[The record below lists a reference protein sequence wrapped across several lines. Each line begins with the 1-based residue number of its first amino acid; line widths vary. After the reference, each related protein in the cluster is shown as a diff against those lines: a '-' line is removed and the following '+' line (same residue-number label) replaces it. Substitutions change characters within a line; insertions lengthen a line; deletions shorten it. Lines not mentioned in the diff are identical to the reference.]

1 MKKSR
6 IAIAVILAVV
16 LAVTCISVPTFSWFT
31 RPQPE
36 SQSGANMM
44 LKTNNTYNVYN
55 GYGVTVS
62 TMGSND
68 SGITY
73 ETDCS
78 AANACSGS
86 EIGIHNRKFFCSTI
100 TNSTNSEQN
109 VSLYARTLSIPAGT
123 NGTLALGVNGPT
135 RSYHDY
141 SSLTNKTY
149 NTALNYDKRIYF
161 QTHGVS
167 EWESGQDIYVTF
179 GYEYGDKTYKMN
191 YITHD
196 NTWGHIYYADLPY
209 TANRLYFTVSGWQT
223 ANHGSEDWTM
233 RSAEVSGLD
242 NTVNSINQSKVFR
255 ILNQED
261 GNHNRPIEIGSVNGA
276 SIKEYYSS
284 ITLATNAEF
293 EAATELR
300 YQTGAT
306 VEYYSSNSS
315 VFTVNANGV
324 ITGVGAGTATLYTK
338 VVGGTYGDFI
348 QKETE
353 INVTPNNSYVFYDVP
368 IVRNMKIPANG
379 TQEVYW
385 YVINNSLTNALSYT
399 IDEVYI
405 GL

>member
-16 LAVTCISVPTFSWFT
+16 LAATCVSVPTFSWFT
-31 RPQPE
+31 RPR
-36 SQSGANMM
+36 SQTGEKMM
-44 LKTNNTYNVYN
+44 LETNNTYNAYN
-55 GYGVTVS
+55 GCDVTVS
-62 TMGSND
+62 TWGYND
-68 SGITY
+68 SDSAYNTNCN
-73 ETDCS
+73 TANDCS
-78 AANACSGS
+78 GT
-86 EIGIHNRKFFCSTI
+86 EISIHNRKSFCSTI

-109 VSLYARTLSIPAGT
+109 VSLYVRTLSIPART

-135 RSYHDY
+135 RSYRDY

-149 NTALNYDKRIYF
+149 NTAFNYDKRIYF
-161 QTHGVS
+161 QTYGVPG
-167 EWESGQDIYVTF
+167 WESGQDIYVTF
-179 GYEYGDKTYKMN
+179 GYEYGEKTYKMN

-209 TANRLYFTVSGWQT
+209 SANRLYFTVSGWQT
-223 ANHGSEDWTM
+223 ASHGSEDWTM

-242 NTVNSINQSKVFR
+242 ETVNSINQSKVFR
-255 ILNQED
+255 IMNQED
-261 GNHNRPIEIGSVNGA
+261 VNHNRPVEIGSVHGA
-276 SIKEYYSS
+276 SIREYYSS

-293 EAATELR
+293 DASTELR

-306 VEYYSSNSS
+306 VEYYSSNSG
-315 VFTVNANGV
+315 VFTVDVHGK
-324 ITGVGAGTATLYTK
+324 ITGVRAGTATLYTK

>member
-16 LAVTCISVPTFSWFT
+16 LAVTCVSVPTFSWFT
-31 RPQPE
+31 RPQ
-36 SQSGANMM
+36 SQTGEKMM
-44 LKTNNTYNVYN
+44 LETNNTYNVYN

-62 TMGSND
+62 TMGSAD
-68 SGITY
+68 SGINYSTNCN
-73 ETDCS
+73 D
-78 AANACSGS
+78 ANACSGS
-86 EIGIHNRKFFCSTI
+86 EIGIHNRKYFCSTI

-161 QTHGVS
+161 QTYGVS
-167 EWESGQDIYVTF
+167 GWESGQDIYVTF

-196 NTWGHIYYADLPY
+196 
-209 TANRLYFTVSGWQT
+209 WQT

-261 GNHNRPIEIGSVNGA
+261 GNHNRPIQIGSVNGA
-276 SIKEYYSS
+276 SIREYYSS

-306 VEYYSSNSS
+306 VEYYSSNSG
-315 VFTVNANGV
+315 VFTVDSHGK
-324 ITGVGAGTATLYTK
+324 ITGVSAGTATLYTK

>member
-16 LAVTCISVPTFSWFT
+16 LAVTCVSVPTFSWFT
-31 RPQPE
+31 RPQ
-36 SQSGANMM
+36 SQTGEKMM
-44 LKTNNTYNVYN
+44 LETNNTYNAYN

-78 AANACSGS
+78 AANACSGTGIS
-86 EIGIHNRKFFCSTI
+86 IHNRKYFCSTI
-100 TNSTNSEQN
+100 TNNSGSVQN

-179 GYEYGDKTYKMN
+179 GYEYGEKTYKMN

-223 ANHGSEDWTM
+223 ANHGNQ
-233 RSAEVSGLD
+233 D
-242 NTVNSINQSKVFR
+242 NTLKSATVSNLANNVNSITNSSTVFR
-255 ILNQED
+255 IKNQTNNE
-261 GNHNRPIEIGSVNGA
+261 NNRPVETDTVIGA
-276 SIKEYYSS
+276 SIREYYSS
-284 ITLATNAEF
+284 ITLAKK
-293 EAATELR
+293 ATFDTSTKLS

-324 ITGVGAGTATLYTK
+324 ITGVGAGRATLYTK
-338 VVGGTYGDFI
+338 VVGGAYGDFI

-353 INVTPNNSYVFYDVP
+353 ITVTQNASYDFYDIP
-368 IVRNMKIPANG
+368 IVKNIQMAAG
-379 TQEVYW
+379 EVVAVYW

>member
-1 MKKSR
+1 
-6 IAIAVILAVV
+6 
-16 LAVTCISVPTFSWFT
+16 
-31 RPQPE
+31 
-36 SQSGANMM
+36 
-44 LKTNNTYNVYN
+44 
-55 GYGVTVS
+55 
-62 TMGSND
+62 
-68 SGITY
+68 
-73 ETDCS
+73 
-78 AANACSGS
+78 
-86 EIGIHNRKFFCSTI
+86 
-100 TNSTNSEQN
+100 
-109 VSLYARTLSIPAGT
+109 
-123 NGTLALGVNGPT
+123 
-135 RSYHDY
+135 
-141 SSLTNKTY
+141 
-149 NTALNYDKRIYF
+149 
-161 QTHGVS
+161 
-167 EWESGQDIYVTF
+167 
-179 GYEYGDKTYKMN
+179 
-191 YITHD
+191 
-196 NTWGHIYYADLPY
+196 
-209 TANRLYFTVSGWQT
+209 
-223 ANHGSEDWTM
+223 M

>member
-44 LKTNNTYNVYN
+44 LKTNNTYNAYN
-55 GYGVTVS
+55 GYGVTV
-62 TMGSND
+62 
-68 SGITY
+68 
-73 ETDCS
+73 
-78 AANACSGS
+78 
-86 EIGIHNRKFFCSTI
+86 
-100 TNSTNSEQN
+100 
-109 VSLYARTLSIPAGT
+109 
-123 NGTLALGVNGPT
+123 
-135 RSYHDY
+135 
-141 SSLTNKTY
+141 
-149 NTALNYDKRIYF
+149 
-161 QTHGVS
+161 
-167 EWESGQDIYVTF
+167 
-179 GYEYGDKTYKMN
+179 
-191 YITHD
+191 
-196 NTWGHIYYADLPY
+196 
-209 TANRLYFTVSGWQT
+209 WQT

-306 VEYYSSNSS
+306 VEYYSSNSG
-315 VFTVNANGV
+315 VFTVDSHGK
-324 ITGVGAGTATLYTK
+324 ITGVSAGTATLYTK

-368 IVRNMKIPANG
+368 IVRNMKIPENG

>member
-16 LAVTCISVPTFSWFT
+16 LAVTCVSVPTFSWFT
-31 RPQPE
+31 RPQ
-36 SQSGANMM
+36 SQTGEKMM
-44 LKTNNTYNVYN
+44 LETNNTYNAYN

-62 TMGSND
+62 TMGSAD
-68 SGITY
+68 SGINYSTNCN
-73 ETDCS
+73 D
-78 AANACSGS
+78 ANACSGS
-86 EIGIHNRKFFCSTI
+86 EIGIHNRKYFCSTI

-167 EWESGQDIYVTF
+167 GWESGQDIYVTF

-223 ANHGSEDWTM
+223 ANHGSQ
-233 RSAEVSGLD
+233 D
-242 NTVNSINQSKVFR
+242 NTLKSATVSNLANNVNSITNSSTVFR
-255 ILNQED
+255 IKNQTNNE
-261 GNHNRPIEIGSVNGA
+261 NNRPVETDTVIGA
-276 SIKEYYSS
+276 SIREYYSS
-284 ITLATNAEF
+284 ITLAKK
-293 EAATELR
+293 ATFDTSTKLS

-306 VEYYSSNSS
+306 VEYYSSNSG
-315 VFTVNANGV
+315 VFTVDSHGK
-324 ITGVGAGTATLYTK
+324 ITGVSAGTATLYTK